1 MDYIYRFPV
10 VRGTQAGTE
19 YYIAMVPL
27 KMLARLFPVD
37 DEEFVLPEYRA
48 QRKLNETRIPVISKY
63 ILENRDS
70 YVFSALA
77 ASIDGEFSFK
87 STLPEYRAQRK
98 LNETRIP
105 VISKYIL
112 ENRDSYVFSALAA
125 SIDGEFS
132 FKSTA
137 DNADTGVLEVSM
149 DAHFLINDGQHR
161 KSAIMAALKE
171 DSTLGDETISIV
183 FYADQ
188 GLKRSQQ
195 IFTDL
200 NKNAVKTS
208 NSISELYDS
217 RDEMA
222 VLTRNVIWNIEFL
235 NTYTDK
241 EKDILGKYSSSL
253 FTLNTFYT
261 ANKII
266 VGRSIEPNSEDFL
279 LKYWNL
285 IVKHM
290 KQWQEL
296 QSREITKVDLR
307 ENFIA
312 TQSIVIQAF
321 GRIGNYFYT
330 NPNNMDVILQ
340 QLEKINWS
348 RNAQQWYMRAIGKN
362 GRIITNKKAALLI
375 SNVIK
380 KEIGI
385 PLSQEEEDAEIQLK
399 KTIENRG

>member
-1 MDYIYRFPV
+1 MEFVYRFPV
-10 VRGTQAGTE
+10 VRGIQAESE

-27 KMLARLFPVD
+27 KMLSKLFPVD

-48 QRKLNETRIPVISKY
+48 QRKLNESRIPVISKY
-63 ILENRDS
+63 ILDNRDS

-77 ASIDGEFSFK
+77 ASIDGSYSYE
-87 STLPEYRAQRK
+87 P
-98 LNETRIP
+98 NE
-105 VISKYIL
+105 
-112 ENRDSYVFSALAA
+112 N
-125 SIDGEFS
+125 
-132 FKSTA
+132 
-137 DNADTGVLEVSM
+137 NADTGVLEVSM

-161 KSAIMAALKE
+161 KSAILAALKE
-171 DSTLGDETISIV
+171 DNTLENETISIV
-183 FYADQ
+183 FYADK

-222 VLTRNVIWNIEFL
+222 VITRDVIWKIDFL

-241 EKDILGKYSSSL
+241 EKDILGKFSSSL

-261 ANKII
+261 ANKTI
-266 VGRSIEPNSEDFL
+266 VGRGKEDDIEAFL
-279 LKYWNL
+279 QRYWEL
-285 IVKHM
+285 VVKNM
-290 KQWQEL
+290 RPWQEL
-296 QSREITKVDLR
+296 LNREITKVDLR

-321 GRIGNYFYT
+321 GRVGNYFYV
-330 NPNNMDVILQ
+330 NNIDPALYMERVAD
-340 QLEKINWS
+340 INWS
-348 RNAQQWYMRAIGKN
+348 RNAKQWYMRAVGKN

-375 SNVIK
+375 ANAIK
-380 KEIGI
+380 KEIRI
-385 PLSQEEEDAEIQLK
+385 PLSPEEKDAEMQLK
-399 KTIENRG
+399 KSIEE

>member
-1 MDYIYRFPV
+1 MDFVYRFPV

-27 KMLARLFPVD
+27 KMLSRLFPVD

-87 STLPEYRAQRK
+87 STEK
-98 LNETRIP
+98 
-105 VISKYIL
+105 
-112 ENRDSYVFSALAA
+112 
-125 SIDGEFS
+125 
-132 FKSTA
+132 
-137 DNADTGVLEVSM
+137 NADTGVLEVSM

-171 DSTLGDETISIV
+171 DPTLGDETISIV
-183 FYADQ
+183 FYSDQ

-266 VGRSIEPNSEDFL
+266 IGRNIDAQTEKFL
-279 LKYWNL
+279 LKFWNL

-296 QSREITKVDLR
+296 QNREITKVDLR

-321 GRIGNYFYT
+321 GRVGNYFYS
-330 NPNNMDVILQ
+330 NQDNMETILER
-340 QLEKINWS
+340 LDKINWS

-380 KEIGI
+380 TEIGI
-385 PLSQEEEDAEIQLK
+385 PLSQEEDDAEIQLK

>member
-1 MDYIYRFPV
+1 MDFVYRFPV
-10 VRGTQAGTE
+10 VRGTQAGAE
-19 YYIAMVPL
+19 YYIAMIPL
-27 KMLARLFPVD
+27 KMLSKLFPID
-37 DEEFVLPEYRA
+37 EEEFVLPEYRA
-48 QRKLNETRIPVISKY
+48 QRKLNEARIPIISKY
-63 ILENRDS
+63 ILDNRDS

-77 ASIDGEFSFK
+77 ASIDGRFVYE
-87 STLPEYRAQRK
+87 P
-98 LNETRIP
+98 N
-105 VISKYIL
+105 SK
-112 ENRDSYVFSALAA
+112 
-125 SIDGEFS
+125 
-132 FKSTA
+132 
-137 DNADTGVLEVSM
+137 NADTGILEVSM

-161 KSAIMAALKE
+161 KSAILAAIKE
-171 DSTLGDETISIV
+171 DPSLEEETISIV

-222 VLTRNVIWNIEFL
+222 VVTRNVIWGIDFL

-261 ANKII
+261 ANKSI
-266 VGRSIEPNSEDFL
+266 VGRHDVNESEQFL
-279 LKYWNL
+279 INFWTQ
-285 IVKHM
+285 VAKHM

-296 QSREITKVDLR
+296 QNREITKVDLR

-321 GRIGNYFYT
+321 GRVGNYLYSHQDDLEKYLS
-330 NPNNMDVILQ
+330 NI
-340 QLEKINWS
+340 EKINWS
-348 RNAQQWYMRAIGKN
+348 RNAKQWYMRAVGKN
-362 GRIITNKKAALLI
+362 GRIITSKKAAMLI
-375 SNVIK
+375 GNVIK
-380 KEIGI
+380 QQIGI
-385 PLSQEEEDAEIQLK
+385 PLSQEELYAEEALK
-399 KTIENRG
+399 KIIEK

>member
-1 MDYIYRFPV
+1 MKFVYKFPV
-10 VRGTQAGTE
+10 VRGIQAESE

-27 KMLARLFPVD
+27 NMLAKMFPTD
-37 DEEFVLPEYRA
+37 EEEFVLPEYRA
-48 QRKLNETRIPVISKY
+48 QRKLNESRIPIISRY
-63 ILENRDS
+63 ILDNRES

-77 ASIDGEFSFK
+77 ASIDGEFAF
-87 STLPEYRAQRK
+87 TP
-98 LNETRIP
+98 NE
-105 VISKYIL
+105 K
-112 ENRDSYVFSALAA
+112 NQ
-125 SIDGEFS
+125 
-132 FKSTA
+132 
-137 DNADTGVLEVSM
+137 DTGILEVSM

-171 DSTLGDETISIV
+171 DPTLNNETISIV

-222 VLTRNVIWNIEFL
+222 VITRNVVWSIDFL
-235 NTYTDK
+235 NSYTDK
-241 EKDILGKYSSSL
+241 EKDILGKFSSSL

-261 ANKII
+261 ANKTII
-266 VGRSIEPNSEDFL
+266 GRNQEKGSEVFL
-279 LKYWNL
+279 QNYWSL
-285 IVKHM
+285 VVKHM
-290 KQWQEL
+290 RQWQEL
-296 QSREITKVDLR
+296 QNREITKIDLR

-321 GRIGNYFYT
+321 GKVGNYFYMNDT
-330 NPNNMDVILQ
+330 GMESYLEKI
-340 QLEKINWS
+340 EKINWS
-348 RNAQQWYMRAIGKN
+348 RNAKHWYMRAVGKN

-375 SNVIK
+375 ANVIK
-380 KEIGI
+380 NEIGI
-385 PLSQEEEDAEIQLK
+385 PLNQEEKNAEILLK
-399 KTIENRG
+399 KSIQE